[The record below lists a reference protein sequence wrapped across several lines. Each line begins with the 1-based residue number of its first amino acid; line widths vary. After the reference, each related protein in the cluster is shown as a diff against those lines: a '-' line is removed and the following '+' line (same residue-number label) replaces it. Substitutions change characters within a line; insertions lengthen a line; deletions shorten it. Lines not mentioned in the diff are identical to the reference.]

1 MTVTTAVPELVL
13 RSLDA
18 TWDYARWETLPDD
31 GNRYEVIDGVLYM
44 TTAPSLFHEWI
55 TTRLV
60 RRVGI
65 PFEDTGAGY
74 FFTAPIGVLMPGC
87 APAQPD
93 FVLVRQS
100 NAGIIREGRIRG
112 APDLIAE
119 ILSRTNP
126 ELDTDTKRRTY
137 ARGGVPEYWIVRP
150 ATRDV
155 VVYWEPNPLLAD
167 YAQVRHIGPDEE
179 LVSPTL
185 GLRVAVAGLFA
196 GAPDTTL

>member
-1 MTVTTAVPELVL
+1 MTVTSPELVL

-18 TWDYARWETLPDD
+18 TWNYARWEQLPDD

-55 TTRLV
+55 TMRLV
-60 RRVGI
+60 RHIGI
-65 PFEDTGAGY
+65 PFEDVLGGY
-74 FFTAPIGVLMPGC
+74 VFTAPVGVLIPGC
-87 APAQPD
+87 DPAQPD
-93 FVLVRQS
+93 FVLVRRD
-100 NAGIIREGRIRG
+100 NAAILRDGRIHG
-112 APDLIAE
+112 APDVIAE

-126 ELDTDTKRRTY
+126 ELDTDTKRRSY

-155 VVYWEPNPLLAD
+155 LVYWQPNPLLTD
-167 YAQVRHIGPDEE
+167 YAQVRLFATADE

-185 GLRVAVAGLFA
+185 PIRVMVADLFA